1 MCNQNI
7 YTHMQIEINIF
18 YIYLYIAEVYI
29 ICIGREKI
37 LKVQNFE
44 SIWQNKEKSGQWLY
58 VNKSNKK
65 S

>member
-1 MCNQNI
+1 MQPKYI
-7 YTHMQIEINIF
+7 HTHANRKKYF

-44 SIWQNKEKSGQWLY
+44 SIRQNKEKSGQWLY